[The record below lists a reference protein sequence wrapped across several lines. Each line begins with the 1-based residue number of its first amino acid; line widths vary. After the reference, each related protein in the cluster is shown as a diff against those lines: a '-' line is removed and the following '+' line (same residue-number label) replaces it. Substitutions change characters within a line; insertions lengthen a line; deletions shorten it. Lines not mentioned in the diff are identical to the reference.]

1 MNYPPMVY
9 SHLSIHATWWNSREE
24 KDVHLLALQMLCRFI
39 AETGSSTI
47 SRPKRP
53 LVRCGVRL

>member
-24 KDVHLLALQMLCRFI
+24 
-39 AETGSSTI
+39 EG
-47 SRPKRP
+47 RP
-53 LVRCGVRL
+53 LIGSANALSFHSRDWLFNYQSAQKTPG